1 MDVYVYQ
8 ENSRKIKGEDVL
20 VLLPIGTLEG
30 FESVEEAMEAL
41 IDSEP
46 DYMGVELVIF
56 TEEPQYITA
65 EEPPPTK
72 YSFVRRNG
80 SGAVVEEPEAEGEE
94 PEAEPEEEAPAPAAR
109 RRPAAKKAASRK
121 PAAKKRP
128 GSRAGTRAGAG
139 GRKSPFTR
147 NAASAD

>member
-1 MDVYVYQ
+1 MDVYIYQ
-8 ENSRKIKGEDVL
+8 ENTRKIKGEEVL
-20 VLLPIGTLEG
+20 VLAPIGTLEG

-41 IDSEP
+41 IDAEP

-72 YSFVRRNG
+72 YSFIRRNG
-80 SGAVVEEPEAEGEE
+80 SGAVVEEEPEAEVE
-94 PEAEPEEEAPAPAAR
+94 PEAEPEEEAPAPAR

-128 GSRAGTRAGAG
+128 GSRAGTRVGAG